1 MQKNGERREIMSGNN
16 EGSGLKTI
24 RYELKII
31 FKKRIAIGS
40 GNRKRIEEILHD
52 VLKSGEL
59 NEVKSD
65 ELFGV
70 LVEELDERDRPGNC
84 DDCPYLCPKDEDC
97 MMDDLEDRCAGCSYH
112 CKKCGGCAM
121 RNDGTCGDGECKACH
136 WSCPECGK
144 CRHPE
149 GEKLP

>member
-1 MQKNGERREIMSGNN
+1 MQRNEERRESMSDKNG
-16 EGSGLKTI
+16 GSGLKTI

-52 VLKSGEL
+52 VLKSGEM

-65 ELFGV
+65 EFFGV
-70 LVEELDERDRPGNC
+70 LVEELDERDCPGNC
-84 DDCPYLCPKDEDC
+84 DHCPYLCPKDEDC

-121 RNDGTCGDGECKACH
+121 RNDGTCGDGVCKACH
-136 WSCPECGK
+136 WGCPECGK
-144 CRHPE
+144 CSHPE